1 LLVNNYLFHPRK
13 RQLGFQG
20 VVGFGLAAIVSIAII
35 GPINYNL
42 IKLMPYVNIKLN
54 FWAL

>member
-1 LLVNNYLFHPRK
+1 LFHPRK